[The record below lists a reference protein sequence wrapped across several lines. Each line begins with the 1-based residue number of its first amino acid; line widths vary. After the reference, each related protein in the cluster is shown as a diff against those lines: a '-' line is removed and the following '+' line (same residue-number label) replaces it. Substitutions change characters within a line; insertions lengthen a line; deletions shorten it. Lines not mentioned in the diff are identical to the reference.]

1 MKLENDLKLL
11 DYKII
16 NISSIEQYNQINII
30 PYQKLPK
37 LLRINGPPW
46 ISERFCQFPQKI
58 IIKFPHLVYLY
69 QINILSNSK
78 KISRRLQF
86 YSYYPDELDSD
97 INYKEKDIPFTRIGF
112 VNLRDN
118 KANNYSVRELKKI
131 FIKTKCLYL
140 KIELEKNYI
149 NEFNKFQQVGLSTI
163 ECFGDY
169 LDNNIKILPKKN
181 YEKEKINSNAEKILK
196 EICPDTKENLNK
208 FVNNKKNLEYED
220 YDEIKGRLDEI
231 MKEAKKIYKIMVLE
245 KEASKDNDFDK
256 AIEFK
261 NKKEK
266 AKYIL
271 KNKASE
277 INKLYKNEFNTNNL
291 PNGSDIKSSINSNEK
306 NKFNYEKENS
316 LLNSNQ
322 FVEEDINNKSLKKNY
337 SAPEINIGNESNYL
351 SKINNNKS
359 NNNINNNNNN
369 NSINNIKNN
378 NQPVEEIDPKYL
390 KNFQSLIPFITIN
403 GLSNL
408 LSSKIGNKLEGFKL
422 LNSKF
427 DQIFN
432 ETNGNIIQNIYELIE
447 LIGIILEDKNTLF
460 LKQVSDLIEGVID
473 RISNNENM
481 MNDNKLKNLINKN
494 IMDKIKEN
502 IGVGSEL
509 KKLGKL
515 DKATELY
522 LFILDKDI
530 FNLDILIKS
539 LLTDD
544 INLLNSSENLNSNIV
559 QNNKIYSKLNIL
571 KRILE
576 DFDNKIDNKITS
588 KESFPKELVTEYIL
602 LNIKNKDIKIRKL
615 LDELLKMY
623 IEIFGL
629 DELKRNALYY
639 FNDETEFKK
648 LSNLV
653 PSLKPLI
660 KQLLKNS
667 EEINLFI
674 PSQKPKQYNKLK
686 SIQNSF
692 EIKNKKNSPKKEK
705 EKENICEL
713 CKNKI
718 GSKTIEEH
726 ICECKMYTICEGC
739 GENIKVEKL
748 NNHKLNFC
756 KNKKKY
762 KQCNKCK
769 EAILSDLYN
778 LHIEKNV
785 CNPIKTDMSRCPFC
799 HHDIEKDQ
807 NGFYQHLIVDGCAYQ
822 T

>member
-1 MKLENDLKLL
+1 M
-11 DYKII
+11 
-16 NISSIEQYNQINII
+16 
-30 PYQKLPK
+30 
-37 LLRINGPPW
+37 
-46 ISERFCQFPQKI
+46 
-58 IIKFPHLVYLY
+58 
-69 QINILSNSK
+69 
-78 KISRRLQF
+78 
-86 YSYYPDELDSD
+86 
-97 INYKEKDIPFTRIGF
+97 
-112 VNLRDN
+112 
-118 KANNYSVRELKKI
+118 
-131 FIKTKCLYL
+131 
-140 KIELEKNYI
+140 
-149 NEFNKFQQVGLSTI
+149 
-163 ECFGDY
+163 
-169 LDNNIKILPKKN
+169 
-181 YEKEKINSNAEKILK
+181 
-196 EICPDTKENLNK
+196 
-208 FVNNKKNLEYED
+208 
-220 YDEIKGRLDEI
+220 
-231 MKEAKKIYKIMVLE
+231 
-245 KEASKDNDFDK
+245 
-256 AIEFK
+256 
-261 NKKEK
+261 
-266 AKYIL
+266 
-271 KNKASE
+271 
-277 INKLYKNEFNTNNL
+277 
-291 PNGSDIKSSINSNEK
+291 
-306 NKFNYEKENS
+306 
-316 LLNSNQ
+316 
-322 FVEEDINNKSLKKNY
+322 
-337 SAPEINIGNESNYL
+337 
-351 SKINNNKS
+351 
-359 NNNINNNNNN
+359 
-369 NSINNIKNN
+369 
-378 NQPVEEIDPKYL
+378 
-390 KNFQSLIPFITIN
+390 
-403 GLSNL
+403 
-408 LSSKIGNKLEGFKL
+408 
-422 LNSKF
+422 NSKF

-639 FNDETEFKK
+639 FNGETEFKK

-653 PSLKPLI
+653 PSLKPLF

>member
-231 MKEAKKIYKIMVLE
+231 MKEAKKIYKIMLLE

>member
-181 YEKEKINSNAEKILK
+181 NEKEKINSNAEKILK

-432 ETNGNIIQNIYELIE
+432 ETNGNIIQNIYELME

>member
-231 MKEAKKIYKIMVLE
+231 MKEAKKIYKIMLLE

-639 FNDETEFKK
+639 FNGETEFKK

-653 PSLKPLI
+653 PSLKPLF

>member
-231 MKEAKKIYKIMVLE
+231 MKEAKKIYKIMLLE

-337 SAPEINIGNESNYL
+337 SAPQINIGNESNYL

>member
-181 YEKEKINSNAEKILK
+181 NEKEKINSNAEKILK

-653 PSLKPLI
+653 PSLKPLF

>member
-181 YEKEKINSNAEKILK
+181 NEKEKINSNAEKILK